1 MGEHIVP
8 IEVGSKSHIG
18 HKRRNWLVSHD
29 RTQQQI
35 TMVMRDL
42 QARRSEKPVIGKEK
56 KTTHDLK
63 DKRYMSH
70 EQHQTN

>member
-1 MGEHIVP
+1 
-8 IEVGSKSHIG
+8 
-18 HKRRNWLVSHD
+18 
-29 RTQQQI
+29 
-35 TMVMRDL
+35 MRDL

-70 EQHQTN
+70 QQHKTN